1 MKKLKTYDLF
11 FESFQKETGISHE
24 YSIYDWFEDLKGM
37 QWSKSPTNLNSV
49 KFWSEHFIGN
59 GWYDKI
65 SKLVD
70 DAYTSLQKV
79 DIDFINDKM
88 LEVWDQLPMEK
99 DKYAITSIAYGSFGS
114 INKDDYFKYS
124 GTITIK
130 DPNETSRKSDIIIH
144 IIKEI
149 IYPTLFIGHPSV
161 PLRKTKSEMF
171 VTDSKWQCQ
180 NFDVNNYSIKVGDE
194 IENGLSGRRNV
205 TTIYDSN
212 IKEKNGY
219 SVEKIISLYKPCLLV
234 VVETERNGAYNTGNF
249 SLSKIESLYDDILLE
264 ILPSLDYESVIWD
277 KARGVRK
284 FEDDDLDDYT
294 LKIILK

>member
-11 FESFQKETGISHE
+11 FESFQKETGISHD

-37 QWSKSPTNLNSV
+37 QWSKSPDNLNSV

-65 SKLVD
+65 LKLVD
-70 DAYTSLQKV
+70 DIHTSLQKV
-79 DIDFINDKM
+79 DTDFISDKM
-88 LEVWDQLPMEK
+88 LEVWDQLPMYK
-99 DKYAITSIAYGSFGS
+99 DKYVITSIAYGSYSS
-114 INKDDYFKYS
+114 IDKYKDWEKYS
-124 GTITIK
+124 GTITIQN
-130 DPNETSRKSDIIIH
+130 PNETSRKSDIIIH

-149 IYPTLFIGHPSV
+149 IYPTLFIGSPSI

-180 NFDVNNYSIKVGDE
+180 NFDVNNYSIKVGDQ

-219 SVEKIISLYKPCLLV
+219 SIEKIISLYKPCLLIV
-234 VVETERNGAYNTGNF
+234 VDGDYNTGNF

-264 ILPSLDYESVIWD
+264 ILPLLDYESVIWD

-284 FEDDDLDDYT
+284 FDDDDFNDYT